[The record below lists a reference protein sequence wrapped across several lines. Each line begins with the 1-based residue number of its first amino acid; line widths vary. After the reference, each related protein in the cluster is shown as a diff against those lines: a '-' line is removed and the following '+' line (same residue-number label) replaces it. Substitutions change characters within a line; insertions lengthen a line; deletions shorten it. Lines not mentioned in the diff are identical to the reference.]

1 MLVELSHRALPSPE
15 LPVRERFMSVSPID
29 SKAGPCR
36 ATDHPDY
43 VGPRKD
49 GKLGHRPGYEK
60 REPTFSDAIAEV
72 RRLFWEKTLFA
83 QPRFRQAMQ
92 IKKPPA

>member
-1 MLVELSHRALPSPE
+1 
-15 LPVRERFMSVSPID
+15 MSVSPID

-92 IKKPPA
+92 KLPRKLRNLLLDYLCQAA